1 MDDNHLV
8 QRFDTR
14 REHML
19 EALYDCAYTPGRLQR
34 FLADLVDA
42 TDSRSSRLLLMN
54 KDADEVRFSTK
65 FNIDDQ
71 DHQRYVDHYVNTCPW
86 RLELKQKPSGRLYS
100 TYHDFTC
107 RQPSFYKT
115 EFFNDWAKGL
125 DIHHGIC
132 GTVYETDQ
140 HKVQLLVQRTQGQ
153 GAYSRQA
160 TQLVNS
166 ILPHV
171 RQVLRFSQ
179 QDHLRSA
186 SLWSVA
192 AAAELRPLPFILLDK
207 AGRVVYMSDR
217 CEALKQD
224 GDLDVSKEGI
234 LCFPISAVQQ
244 RFLKAVTDVNFVGQE
259 VPFAIRRR
267 GRSSLRCLLT
277 PVHPSV
283 SLPGLWPV
291 ESYIALYI
299 HDPEDV
305 PVVDPQVLIDMYSLT
320 ESEARIAIDIAR
332 GQDPRFIAERDNR
345 SAHTVRSQLKSI
357 FKKTRCNRQN
367 QLSALILQSP
377 AVRRR

>member
-71 DHQRYVDHYVNTCPW
+71 DHQRYVDHYVNACPW

-171 RQVLRFSQ
+171 RQVLRLSQ

-192 AAAELRPLPFILLDK
+192 AAAELRPLPFILLNK

-259 VPFAIRRR
+259 VPFAIRRS
-267 GRSSLRCLLT
+267 G
-277 PVHPSV
+277 
-283 SLPGLWPV
+283 
-291 ESYIALYI
+291 
-299 HDPEDV
+299 
-305 PVVDPQVLIDMYSLT
+305 
-320 ESEARIAIDIAR
+320 
-332 GQDPRFIAERDNR
+332 
-345 SAHTVRSQLKSI
+345 
-357 FKKTRCNRQN
+357 
-367 QLSALILQSP
+367 
-377 AVRRR
+377 